1 MLGFKPQISDVG
13 SDRSANCTTTAQAR
27 RNVSYK
33 NFAIRKLSHLT
44 RTFNVH
50 QQTLLQKWQMSGLQ
64 MSFGR
69 DNGTGLVCKKIVQKK
84 FLTFWLS

>member
-13 SDRSANCTTTAQAR
+13 SDRSANCAATTAEAR

-33 NFAIRKLSHLT
+33 NFPIQKLSHLT

-50 QQTLLQKWQMSGLQ
+50 QQTFQQKWQMPGLQ

-69 DNGTGLVCKKIVQKK
+69 DNGTGLVCKKIAQKS
-84 FLTFWLS
+84 F

>member
-13 SDRSANCTTTAQAR
+13 SDRSANCAATTAEAW

-33 NFAIRKLSHLT
+33 NFPIRKLSHLT
-44 RTFNVH
+44 RTFNVQ
-50 QQTLLQKWQMSGLQ
+50 QQTFLQKWQMSDLQ

-69 DNGTGLVCKKIVQKK
+69 DNGTGLVCKKLRKK
-84 FLTFWLS
+84 SS